1 MEFVKTFPFKSKS
14 LGKGGVTET
23 DCDVRGLKSEAVYSV
38 YRSQLLLFPE
48 NAFEEE
54 TKH

>member
-1 MEFVKTFPFKSKS
+1 MKFVKTIRLKS
-14 LGKGGVTET
+14 VTET
-23 DCDVRGLKSEAVYSV
+23 DCDVCDVRGLKSEAV